1 MAQFSLYVHNSGL
14 TPNSFPLFTGPT
26 LLTHNTFIFF
36 SSRVT
41 QKDTS
46 AVHKI
51 MVTILVMLR
60 KIKASYR
67 SYN

>member
-41 QKDTS
+41 LKNTS

-51 MVTILVMLR
+51 MVTI
-60 KIKASYR
+60 
-67 SYN
+67 